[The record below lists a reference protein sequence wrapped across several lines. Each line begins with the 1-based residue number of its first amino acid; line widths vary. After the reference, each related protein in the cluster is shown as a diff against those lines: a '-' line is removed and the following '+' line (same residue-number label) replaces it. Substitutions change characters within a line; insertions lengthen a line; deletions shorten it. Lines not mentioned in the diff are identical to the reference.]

1 MKLEYD
7 QEANAIY
14 VRFSD
19 DRIVESEE
27 VQEGVIFDFDEGG
40 RIVGFELLD
49 ARGKL
54 TPAALQSMTVAA

>member
-49 ARGKL
+49 ARRKL

>member
-7 QEANAIY
+7 REANAIY

-49 ARGKL
+49 ARRKL

>member
-49 ARGKL
+49 ARRKL
-54 TPAALQSMTVAA
+54 TPAALQSMTEAA